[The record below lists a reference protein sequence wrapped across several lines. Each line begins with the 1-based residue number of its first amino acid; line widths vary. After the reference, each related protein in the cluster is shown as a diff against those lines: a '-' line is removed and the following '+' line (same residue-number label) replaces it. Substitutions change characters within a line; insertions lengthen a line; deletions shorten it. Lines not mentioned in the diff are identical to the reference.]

1 MDQFALCSCQVSS
14 GVYLCHRCI
23 ALGKFVSISACS
35 LASSSV
41 STGNWHAGWWVS
53 SSFSLRCKVCI
64 WGIRRSLA
72 PLFTGPSSLQ
82 APWRG
87 DVFFGLVPAH
97 RVAMEPPCCAWYLH
111 RAPTNL
117 GGHQFPGSSI
127 DDEFKCG

>member
-23 ALGKFVSISACS
+23 TLGKYVRNISACS

-41 STGNWHAGWWVS
+41 SARNWHASWWVS
-53 SSFSLRCKVCI
+53 SSFGLRCLVSI
-64 WGIRRSLA
+64 WGIQRSLA
-72 PLFTGPSSLQ
+72 PLFMGPSSLQ

-97 RVAMEPPCCAWYLH
+97 RVAMKPPCCAWYLPP
-111 RAPTNL
+111 PTL
-117 GGHQFPGSSI
+117 DGTSSQAHQLAMSNKRG
-127 DDEFKCG
+127 